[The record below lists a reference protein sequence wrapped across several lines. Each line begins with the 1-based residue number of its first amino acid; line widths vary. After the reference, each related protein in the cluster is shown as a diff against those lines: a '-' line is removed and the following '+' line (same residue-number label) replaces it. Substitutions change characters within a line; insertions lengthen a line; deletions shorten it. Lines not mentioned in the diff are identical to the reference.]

1 MSIPIMPMN
10 KQQIE
15 LDDVQF
21 QFGDRLILNSLSLQ
35 IKQGEFVGIV
45 GPNGSGK
52 STLARLLNGRYSPTS
67 GSVQIN
73 GLDSRHPQ
81 QRTAIQKCVSLISAD
96 PENQLITS
104 AVMDE
109 LAFSLQATGTEV
121 EKIKRRCETYLAEFD
136 LLSKQYL
143 HPSHLSAGEQFRL
156 LLAAML
162 IRKPSYLI
170 LDEISSMM
178 DSQMQNDL
186 LHRITTLKQQQIGI
200 IFFTHRLEDLF
211 LADRIYVLYE
221 GQFVAQGTV
230 AEIFSRLDK
239 QTSQWQI
246 ETPFIYQLSRLI
258 SPRVYKSLPE
268 INQALPPTV
277 APTIE

>member
-1 MSIPIMPMN
+1 MD
-10 KQQIE
+10 KQQIG
-15 LDDVQF
+15 LNDVQF

-35 IKQGEFVGIV
+35 VKKGEFIGII

-52 STLARLLNGRYSPTS
+52 STLARLLNGRYQPTS
-67 GSVQIN
+67 GSVHIN
-73 GLDSRHPQ
+73 GLDSRNPQ
-81 QRTAIQKCVSLISAD
+81 QRTAIQKQVSLINAD

-109 LAFSLQATGTEV
+109 LAFSLQATGTTV
-121 EKIKRRCETYLAEFD
+121 EEIKQRYETYLAEFD
-136 LLSKQYL
+136 LLAKQYL
-143 HPSHLSAGEQFRL
+143 HPFYLSVGEQFRL
-156 LLAAML
+156 LLASML

-178 DSQMQNDL
+178 DSQMQNNL
-186 LHRITTLKQQQIGI
+186 QHRITALKQQQIGV

-230 AEIFSRLDK
+230 ADIFNHLDK
-239 QTSQWQI
+239 QTNQWKI

-258 SPRVYKSLPE
+258 SPKVYNSLPE
-268 INQALPPTV
+268 INQALPQILRPT
-277 APTIE
+277 TE